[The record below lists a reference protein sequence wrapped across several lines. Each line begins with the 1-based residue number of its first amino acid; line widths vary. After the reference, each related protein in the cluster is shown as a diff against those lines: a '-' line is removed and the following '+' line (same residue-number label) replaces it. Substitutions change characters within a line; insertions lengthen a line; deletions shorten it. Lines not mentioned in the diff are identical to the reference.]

1 MRVIFRVDASSAIG
15 TGHIKR
21 CHTLACSLKKRGAQI
36 HFITRAHPGHMG
48 DMLAHENFEVTL
60 LPQPSDNGI
69 TGTGYGAW
77 LGVTQQEDAA
87 QTITVLGNQ
96 QSDWLVVDHYGLDR
110 VWEARLRP
118 HTHRLMVIDDLAN
131 RPHDCDVLLDQNYAD
146 GGQERYQALVP
157 TDCQLLLGPRYA
169 LLRPEFAQYRETLVP
184 RTGKINR
191 IMVYMGGSDHTN
203 ITGMVLSALSADKLA
218 DIDVD
223 VVIGSNFFHKDAV
236 IAQANARHRTN
247 IYRSRPHLADLMAK
261 SDLGIGAGGATTWER
276 MCLGLPSIVISIA
289 ENQIPACKALDA
301 SGLIHFLGN
310 ATKLD
315 AESFQKA
322 IFKALSET
330 ENLRALSR
338 SNQNIVDGLGASR
351 VIEVLDPSP
360 VTDLKLRPATLG
372 DALTYFT
379 WVNDLEVRSNAKNT
393 NPISIKNHLE
403 WFDERV
409 RDMQSDLFVLE
420 AGSLP
425 VGQIRFER
433 HGEEVVVDYS
443 LDVSVR
449 GRGWAKRLIKLGVEA
464 IKPSRPIM
472 LKATVKEKNIASA
485 KALIQAG
492 FTEIK
497 RDKSLDS
504 YRDFRLFVPNTINKA
519 EEAPC
524 LKQSLV
530 SE

>member
-1 MRVIFRVDASSAIG
+1 
-15 TGHIKR
+15 
-21 CHTLACSLKKRGAQI
+21 
-36 HFITRAHPGHMG
+36 
-48 DMLAHENFEVTL
+48 
-60 LPQPSDNGI
+60 
-69 TGTGYGAW
+69 
-77 LGVTQQEDAA
+77 
-87 QTITVLGNQ
+87 
-96 QSDWLVVDHYGLDR
+96 
-110 VWEARLRP
+110 
-118 HTHRLMVIDDLAN
+118 
-131 RPHDCDVLLDQNYAD
+131 
-146 GGQERYQALVP
+146 
-157 TDCQLLLGPRYA
+157 
-169 LLRPEFAQYRETLVP
+169 
-184 RTGKINR
+184 
-191 IMVYMGGSDHTN
+191 MVYMGGSDHTN

-464 IKPSRPIM
+464 IKSSRPIM